1 MYRDIIIKINED
13 FIATV
18 KNTAKNTSI
27 ENLKLIL
34 FDMKNN
40 PDEFHHDDVK
50 IVLKLFTE
58 EYNLRLEKNIK

>member
-1 MYRDIIIKINED
+1 MNRDVIIKMNEE
-13 FIATV
+13 FITNV

-34 FDMKNN
+34 DDMLNN
-40 PDEFHHDDVK
+40 PNEFYHNDIK
-50 IVLKLFTE
+50 IVFKLFTE